1 METRLAR
8 ELDFKLID
16 AYLKLESSQLGKPK
30 ISELF
35 GKVIHTVRVGG
46 GEVNDR
52 QVDL

>member
-16 AYLKLESSQLGKPK
+16 AYLKLESSQLDKPK
-30 ISELF
+30 IRELF
-35 GKVIHTVRVGG
+35 GKVIHTGTGVG
-46 GEVNDR
+46 VNDR